1 MCLKLALKRTVFFP
15 IMGKKCVPG
24 PHIYWFSEM
33 FCFREDATHGKLF
46 YFENKINDA
55 SNIKI
60 QQTSDK
66 CHNATNVV
74 MRQTS

>member
-15 IMGKKCVPG
+15 FMGKKCVPG

-55 SNIKI
+55 SNTKI
-60 QQTSDK
+60 CT
-66 CHNATNVV
+66 TNQ
-74 MRQTS
+74 RQMS

>member
-1 MCLKLALKRTVFFP
+1 
-15 IMGKKCVPG
+15 
-24 PHIYWFSEM
+24 M

-74 MRQTS
+74 MRKT

>member
-15 IMGKKCVPG
+15 FMGKKMCNG

-55 SNIKI
+55 SNTKI